1 MDPRL
6 KERLI
11 GAAVLIAL
19 AVWLIPLVLD
29 GPAPVRETAPLTLDL
44 PLGEEIPALRTR
56 TIDLDDRRVDSPQPL
71 PQTARNE
78 VEAPSGS
85 TVTTAALPEPVP
97 ERDEAPAAVSAE
109 QARPRVAEAP
119 TEQAS
124 SAAPVAAPRG
134 DWVVQLGSFG
144 ERENAE
150 RLAKRVSTFGAEP
163 EVSTTRA
170 GGRVMYRVRV
180 GPHASR
186 DLAEA
191 AASSLSAHGFIAQVV
206 TID

>member
-44 PLGEEIPALRTR
+44 PLGEEIPALRTQ

-71 PQTARNE
+71 PQ
-78 VEAPSGS
+78 
-85 TVTTAALPEPVP
+85 TAALPEPVP